1 MSGGGGVGDSGRASA
16 EQRDR
21 MLMQNERLQSQNS
34 TIRNAIE
41 MAEETEGVAM
51 EISQELGRHREK
63 IKVRRAKGGGACR
76 RRANARERDAA
87 ARARDTAPLSVT
99 WRARARQSIHGRVH
113 ETSDMAE
120 RARRLLGRM
129 NRREVQQKII
139 LGGVALILLGAI
151 GVIIYYCIP
160 GV

>member
-63 IKVRRAKGGGACR
+63 IKVRRAKGRVDGAR
-76 RRANARERDAA
+76 TRERGTPP
-87 ARARDTAPLSVT
+87 RARDTAPLSVT

>member
-21 MLMQNERLQSQNS
+21 MLLQNERLQSQNS

-63 IKVRRAKGGGACR
+63 IKVRRAKGRGVSTAREREREGR
-76 RRANARERDAA
+76 RRA
-87 ARARDTAPLSVT
+87 RAIP
-99 WRARARQSIHGRVH
+99 
-113 ETSDMAE
+113 
-120 RARRLLGRM
+120 RR
-129 NRREVQQKII
+129 
-139 LGGVALILLGAI
+139 
-151 GVIIYYCIP
+151 
-160 GV
+160 

>member
-1 MSGGGGVGDSGRASA
+1 
-16 EQRDR
+16 
-21 MLMQNERLQSQNS
+21 
-34 TIRNAIE
+34 
-41 MAEETEGVAM
+41 
-51 EISQELGRHREK
+51 
-63 IKVRRAKGGGACR
+63 
-76 RRANARERDAA
+76 
-87 ARARDTAPLSVT
+87 
-99 WRARARQSIHGRVH
+99 
-113 ETSDMAE
+113 MAE